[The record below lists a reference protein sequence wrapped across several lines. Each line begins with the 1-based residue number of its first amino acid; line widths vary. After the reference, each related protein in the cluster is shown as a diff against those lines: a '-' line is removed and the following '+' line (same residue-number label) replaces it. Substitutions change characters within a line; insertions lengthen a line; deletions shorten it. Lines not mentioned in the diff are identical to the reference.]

1 MSDTETTIMVT
12 PSEVIEHVY
21 CPRFT
26 YYMHVLN
33 IPQFEDRRFKVLK
46 GREVHKRR
54 ESENRFYLRKKM
66 GVVNRDLN
74 VYLAS
79 PNLGVRGIVDE
90 VLCIEDGT
98 LAPLDYKYSPY
109 QEQAFKT
116 HRVQITLYGLLIFEA
131 YHKPVTRG
139 YIAYIRGG
147 SRVVDVPIGQ
157 AEAEVAQQIVAEIFD
172 VIKTGRLPKKTAYRS
187 KCSDCCYKNIC
198 V

>member
-1 MSDTETTIMVT
+1 MTDTETTMMIT

-26 YYMHVLN
+26 YFMNVLN

-54 ESENRFYLRKKM
+54 ERENRFYLRKKIN
-66 GVVNRDLN
+66 VVKRDLN

-79 PNLGVRGIVDE
+79 SALGVRGVVDE
-90 VLCIEDGT
+90 VLT
-98 LAPLDYKYSPY
+98 LKDDTIAPLDYNYSPY
-109 QEQAFKT
+109 REHAFKT
-116 HRVQITLYGLLIFEA
+116 HRIQITLYGLLAHEA
-131 YHKPVTRG
+131 YQQRVTRG

-147 SRVVDVPIGQ
+147 SRLVEVPIG
-157 AEAEVAQQIVAEIFD
+157 EAEERAARQMVAEIFD
-172 VIKTGRLPKKTAYRS
+172 IIHTGRLPKKTPHRA
-187 KCSDCCYKNIC
+187 KCGDCCYKNIC

>member
-1 MSDTETTIMVT
+1 MSDTETTIMIT

-26 YYMHVLN
+26 YYMNVLN

-54 ESENRFYLRKKM
+54 EKENRFYLRKKI

-79 PNLGVRGIVDE
+79 PGLGVRGVVDE
-90 VLCIEDGT
+90 VLTLQDGT
-98 LAPLDYKYSPY
+98 FAPLDYKYSPY
-109 QEQAFKT
+109 REHAFKT
-116 HRVQITLYGLLIFEA
+116 HRIQITLYGLLTREA
-131 YHKPVTRG
+131 YQKRVTRG
-139 YIAYIRGG
+139 YVAYIRGG
-147 SRVVDVPIGQ
+147 SHLVEVPIG
-157 AEAEVAQQIVAEIFD
+157 EAEESIAQKIVAEILD
-172 VIKTGRLPKKTAYRS
+172 IIQTGRLPKKTPHRA
-187 KCSDCCYKNIC
+187 KCGDCCYKNIC

>member
-1 MSDTETTIMVT
+1 MNDTETTTMIT
-12 PSEVIEHVY
+12 PSEVIEHIY

-26 YYMHVLN
+26 YYMNVLN

-54 ESENRFYLRKKM
+54 ETENRFYLRKKI
-66 GVVNRDLN
+66 GVVDRDLN

-79 PNLGVRGIVDE
+79 PSLGVRGVVDE
-90 VLCIEDGT
+90 VLTLQDGS

-109 QEQAFKT
+109 REHAFKT
-116 HRVQITLYGLLIFEA
+116 HRIQIILYGLLTREA
-131 YHKPVTRG
+131 YQKPVSHG

-147 SRVVDVPIGQ
+147 SRLAEVPIG
-157 AEAEVAQQIVAEIFD
+157 EAEEITAQQIVAEILD
-172 VIKTGRLPKKTAYRS
+172 IIQTGRLPKKTPHRA

>member
-1 MSDTETTIMVT
+1 MIT
-12 PSEVIEHVY
+12 PSEVIEHIY

-26 YYMHVLN
+26 YYMNVLN

-54 ESENRFYLRKKM
+54 ETENRFYLRKKI
-66 GVVNRDLN
+66 GVVDRDLN

-79 PNLGVRGIVDE
+79 PSLSVRGVVDE
-90 VLCIEDGT
+90 VLTLEDGS

-109 QEQAFKT
+109 REYAFKT
-116 HRVQITLYGLLIFEA
+116 HRIQIILYGLLAREA
-131 YHKPVTRG
+131 YQKPVSRG

-147 SRVVDVPIGQ
+147 SRLVEVPIG
-157 AEAEVAQQIVAEIFD
+157 EAEEITAQQIVAEILD
-172 VIKTGRLPKKTAYRS
+172 IIQTGRLPKKTPHRA

>member
-1 MSDTETTIMVT
+1 MSDTETTVMIT

-26 YYMHVLN
+26 YFMNVLN

-54 ESENRFYLRKKM
+54 ERENRSYLRKKI

-79 PNLGVRGIVDE
+79 PDLGVRGVVDE
-90 VLCIEDGT
+90 VLT
-98 LAPLDYKYSPY
+98 LKDSTVAPIDYKYSPY
-109 QEQAFKT
+109 RETAFKT
-116 HRVQITLYGLLIFEA
+116 HRIQITLYGLLTREV
-131 YHKPVTRG
+131 YQKPVTRG

-147 SRVVDVPIGQ
+147 SRLVEVPIG
-157 AEAEVAQQIVAEIFD
+157 EAEEVNAKNMVAEILD
-172 VIKTGRLPKKTAYRS
+172 IIHTGRLPMKTPHRV
-187 KCSDCCYKNIC
+187 KCGDCCYKNIC

>member
-1 MSDTETTIMVT
+1 MTDTETTMMIT

-26 YYMHVLN
+26 YFMNVLN

-54 ESENRFYLRKKM
+54 ERENRFYLRKKID
-66 GVVNRDLN
+66 VVKRDLN

-79 PNLGVRGIVDE
+79 SALGVRGVVDE
-90 VLCIEDGT
+90 VLT
-98 LAPLDYKYSPY
+98 LKDDTIAPLDYKYSPY
-109 QEQAFKT
+109 REHAFKT
-116 HRVQITLYGLLIFEA
+116 HRIQITLYGLLAREA
-131 YHKPVTRG
+131 YQQRVTRG

-147 SRVVDVPIGQ
+147 SRLVEVPIG
-157 AEAEVAQQIVAEIFD
+157 EAEERAARQMVAEIFD
-172 VIKTGRLPKKTAYRS
+172 IIHTGRLPKKTPHRA
-187 KCSDCCYKNIC
+187 KCGDCCYKNIC